1 MTNSANE
8 PPVNENFTLDPIAL
22 DPTELIL
29 MDQPEATPLEG
40 DRVVSERYVLQ
51 KREEEF
57 RVASANSS
65 KTYEFLSAGMDEAAI
80 SIDALEVVADYFSL
94 WEKEVDPGDRPAQS
108 FRDALTEAQGYFA
121 AIDGLVEGTHH

>member
-1 MTNSANE
+1 MANAANE
-8 PPVNENFTLDPIAL
+8 PPVNENVTLDPIAL
-22 DPTELIL
+22 DPTDLIL

-40 DRVVSERYVLQ
+40 DRVVNERYVLQ
-51 KREEEF
+51 MREEDF
-57 RVASANSS
+57 RVASAVSS

-80 SIDALEVVADYFSL
+80 SIEALEVVADYFAL
-94 WEKEVDPGDRPAQS
+94 WEGEVEPSDRPAQS

>member
-1 MTNSANE
+1 MSSSTNDSTDN
-8 PPVNENFTLDPIAL
+8 NNFTLDPIAL
-22 DPTELIL
+22 DPTDLIL
-29 MDQPEATPLEG
+29 MDQVETTPAAG

-51 KREEEF
+51 AREAEF
-57 RVASANSS
+57 RVASAVSS

-80 SIDALEVVADYFSL
+80 SIDALEVVTDYFAL
-94 WEKEVDPGDRPAQS
+94 WENEVDPGDRPAQS